1 MLPAFWLNFDE
12 ICCWLTC
19 VMCIVIIFLKFIVNI
34 VRLGTDI
41 MVREDIFDI
50 TYVCMRA
57 SVRVIIDN
65 NNK

>member
-12 ICCWLTC
+12 IWLTC
-19 VMCIVIIFLKFIVNI
+19 VMCIVINFLKFIVNI
-34 VRLGTDI
+34 VRLRTDI

-65 NNK
+65 NK